1 MISMCF
7 VEQTILR
14 MMDNCSLDT
23 ERVKTIQDDLNYYV
37 DNNEDPDFYEN
48 EMMYDDLDL
57 EEVQSTVFPA
67 TGEGGGGGGGG
78 VDGVRGGLHL
88 EECRVQC
95 SLQQVRGEG
104 GGEGVRG
111 GLHLE
116 EVQSTVFLATGEG
129 EGVRGGLHLEEVQSI
144 VFPARGGGGWVG
156 SEEGCTWRRCRV
168 QCSLRGGGGGWVG
181 SEDGCTWR
189 RCRVQYS
196 LQQVRGEGAGEV
208 SAGGEVDGVRGG
220 LHLEVVFPATD
231 EREGQ
236 RKAAP
241 GGGVECNVPC
251 QESREEGVGRWE
263 EGVWSSCRDAGLAVM
278 MHVSIPVQFLVG
290 VLPIRPMMCWHPQR
304 TSRTLYP
311 TPLAQPIRARGLSRQ
326 RHPLL

>member
-67 TGEGGGGGGGG
+67 TGEGGGGGGG

-129 EGVRGGLHLEEVQSI
+129 EGVRGGLHLEEVQSTVFLATGEGEGVRGGLHLEEVQST

-168 QCSLRGGGGGWVG
+168 QCSLQQVRGRG
-181 SEDGCTWR
+181 SEEGCTWR
-189 RCRVQYS
+189 RCRVQCS
-196 LQQVRGEGAGEV
+196 LRGGEG
-208 SAGGEVDGVRGG
+208 GGW
-220 LHLEVVFPATD
+220 
-231 EREGQ
+231 GQ
-236 RKAAP
+236 RRAAP
-241 GGGVECNVPC
+241 GGGAEYSVPC
-251 QESREEGVGRWE
+251 EGG
-263 EGVWSSCRDAGLAVM
+263 EGGGWG
-278 MHVSIPVQFLVG
+278 
-290 VLPIRPMMCWHPQR
+290 QR
-304 TSRTLYP
+304 TAAPGGGAEYSVPCNR
-311 TPLAQPIRARGLSRQ
+311 
-326 RHPLL
+326 